1 MPLQTTYRPNDFG
14 SFIGNKDI
22 VEALEVALE
31 REDSP
36 QVFAFFGIAGS
47 GKTTMANILKNYF
60 ECADMDYYYY
70 NSANTRG
77 IDTIRDISVNCHLA
91 PMGGSKKM
99 YILDEF
105 HQVTSSGQEAM
116 LLLLENPPK
125 DTIFIICTS
134 EPEKL
139 KLSIK
144 RRCFQCNFKPLP
156 EKEIITVLT
165 NILKEEFEDA
175 GDFPIEVLKAIS
187 TACQG
192 SAGMAVS
199 MLDAVVDMEDEA
211 AQLSVIESMRGVNDT
226 EGIDICRALM
236 KRDWNTL
243 STLLSAFNGEPES
256 LRYMILSY
264 FSKILLGK
272 QKGGHKNAVNII
284 MLFSDSF
291 MYSKKAGL
299 IATCYLACTS

>member
-22 VEALEVALE
+22 VESLEVALD

-36 QVFAFFGIAGS
+36 QSFLFTGLAGG

-77 IDTIRDISVNCHLA
+77 IDTIRDIAVNCHLA

-99 YILDEF
+99 YVLDEA
-105 HQVTSSGQEAM
+105 HGVTAAAAEAL

-125 DTIFIICTS
+125 DTLFILCTS

-139 KLSIK
+139 KLAIK

-156 EKEIITVLT
+156 EKEIIAVLT
-165 NILKEEFEDA
+165 NILKEEFEEVD
-175 GDFPIEVLKAIS
+175 DFPIEVLKAIS
-187 TACQG
+187 VSCQG
-192 SAGMAVS
+192 SAGMAVA
-199 MLDAVVDMEDEA
+199 MLDAVVDMEEEK
-211 AQLSVIESMRGVNDT
+211 AQLSVIESMRGVNDA
-226 EGIDICRALM
+226 EGIDICRALT
-236 KRDWNTL
+236 KRDWNAL
-243 STLLSAFNGEPES
+243 SILLSDFNGEPES

-264 FSKILLGK
+264 FSTILLSK

-284 MLFSDSF
+284 MLFSESF
-291 MYSKKAGL
+291 IYSKKAGL